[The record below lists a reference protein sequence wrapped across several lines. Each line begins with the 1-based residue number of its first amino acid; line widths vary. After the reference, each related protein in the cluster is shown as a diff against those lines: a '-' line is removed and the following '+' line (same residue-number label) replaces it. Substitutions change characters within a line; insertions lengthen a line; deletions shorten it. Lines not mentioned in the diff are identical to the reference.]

1 MSVFLANPNN
11 DAIMRRKFSVFVL
24 LILVV
29 QASTTFVCDD
39 GNFLD
44 NSWLNDGKHD
54 EVTSCE
60 SVDVQ
65 TTAIVPTELMNQVI
79 SYSNLFIIV
88 QIHSNFG
95 LSQWPF

>member
-1 MSVFLANPNN
+1 MEVASGWESVFLANPNN

-44 NSWLNDGKHD
+44 NSWLNDGK
-54 EVTSCE
+54 
-60 SVDVQ
+60 
-65 TTAIVPTELMNQVI
+65 P
-79 SYSNLFIIV
+79 
-88 QIHSNFG
+88 
-95 LSQWPF
+95 